1 MASGSKR
8 HAGTSL
14 VETSLVLAL
23 VGLLVLLGLGRLGS
37 GSQGLTAVEG
47 ELRGCLEQ
55 ALLRAQAQGCG
66 LQVALQGPGGSLA
79 PLRLPRGVRW
89 GLPARGIPIPP
100 GMDPPVRAHLT
111 GAAHAQVP
119 ITPRHTALASV
130 WFLTDGQD
138 ALCLRLSNHGHVQLL
153 RWRHQRQH
161 WFTI

>member
-66 LQVALQGPGGSLA
+66 LQVALQGEPLGLALQAQVQALGTNPLGSLESL
-79 PLRLPRGVRW
+79 PLWPSQ
-89 GLPARGIPIPP
+89 
-100 GMDPPVRAHLT
+100 
-111 GAAHAQVP
+111 AHAILEGFQLRPVP
-119 ITPRHTALASV
+119 A
-130 WFLTDGQD
+130 QK
-138 ALCLRLSNHGHVQLL
+138 RLEPIG
-153 RWRHQRQH
+153 
-161 WFTI
+161 